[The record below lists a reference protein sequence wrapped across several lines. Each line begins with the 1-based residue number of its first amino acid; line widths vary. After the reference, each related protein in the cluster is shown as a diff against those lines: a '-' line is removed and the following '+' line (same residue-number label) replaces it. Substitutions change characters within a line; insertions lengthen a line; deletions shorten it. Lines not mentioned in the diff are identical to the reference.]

1 MCHDRVV
8 RLAGAAALTLST
20 LSWWACTSSSRLWA
34 DGAQDGPAPRGALL
48 TVENQHVQDM
58 RVYLVRGST
67 PIALGSV
74 STMERRTFTIPTS
87 VLGNSG
93 SIRLMADPLGSRGT
107 FTSDFIPANP
117 GDHVR
122 WTLAPSLAL
131 SRFTVRRL
139 VGGF

>member
-1 MCHDRVV
+1 MCYGQAV
-8 RLAGAAALTLST
+8 RFAGVAALTLS
-20 LSWWACTSSSRLWA
+20 LWACTSSSQLWA
-34 DGAQDGPAPRGALL
+34 GRPGDAPAPRGALL

-58 RVYLVRGST
+58 RVYLIRGST

-74 STMERRTFTIPTS
+74 GTMERRTFALPTA

-107 FTSDFIPANP
+107 FTSDYIPAIA

-131 SRFTVRRL
+131 SRFTVRHV

>member
-8 RLAGAAALTLST
+8 RLAGAAALTLS
-20 LSWWACTSSSRLWA
+20 LWACTSSSQLWA
-34 DGAQDGPAPRGALL
+34 GGPGDAPTPGGAIL

-58 RVYLVRGST
+58 RVYLIRGST

-74 STMERRTFTIPTS
+74 GTLERRTFAIPNS

-107 FTSDFIPANP
+107 FTSDYIPAMA

-122 WTLAPSLAL
+122 WTLAASLSL
-131 SRFTVRRL
+131 SHFSVRRV
-139 VGGF
+139 VGGY